1 MQNDWKNL
9 PLGLPMTVA
18 SVGTLAT
25 LFAGKNLHAGFG
37 VVWAALS
44 FWHGWQ
50 HHKKMQA
57 DAGRLKNCCLT
68 AKADIHA
75 QLTPVQVLVN
85 SFQVDSY
92 VPGRVRLRSSL
103 LAAYPEWQQ
112 PLEEYV
118 KSFTGVQTAAIN
130 PLTGSLLITYDI
142 AQLRQKP
149 KLAVLED
156 KIAELAAERL

>member
-25 LFAGKNLHAGFG
+25 LFAGKNFHAGFG
-37 VVWAALS
+37 VAWAALS

-57 DAGRLKNCCLT
+57 DARTLTSCCRT
-68 AKADIHA
+68 RK
-75 QLTPVQVLVN
+75 TELVEPLQALVD
-85 SFQVDSY
+85 SFQVDAY

-103 LAAYPEWQQ
+103 LAAYPEWQRE
-112 PLEEYV
+112 LETYIR
-118 KSFTGVQTAAIN
+118 SFVGVETAEIN
-130 PLTGSLLITYDI
+130 TLTGSLLITYDVEK
-142 AQLRQKP
+142 LRQKP
-149 KLAVLED
+149 KLAALEEH
-156 KIAELAAERL
+156 IAKLASERA

>member
-37 VVWAALS
+37 VAWAALS

-57 DAGRLKNCCLT
+57 DACKLFGCGEKEKKAEADPLKE
-68 AKADIHA
+68 
-75 QLTPVQVLVN
+75 LVN
-85 SFQVDSY
+85 SFQVDAY

-103 LAAYPEWQQ
+103 LAANPQWQRD
-112 PLEEYV
+112 LEDYI
-118 KSFTGVQTAAIN
+118 KSFTGVETAVIN
-130 PLTGSLLITYDI
+130 TLTGSLLITYD
-142 AQLRQKP
+142 AEKLRQKP
-149 KLAVLED
+149 KLAALE
-156 KIAELAAERL
+156 ESLAKQAMH

>member
-37 VVWAALS
+37 VAWAALS

-103 LAAYPEWQQ
+103 LAANPQWQQ
-112 PLEEYV
+112 P
-118 KSFTGVQTAAIN
+118 
-130 PLTGSLLITYDI
+130 
-142 AQLRQKP
+142 
-149 KLAVLED
+149 
-156 KIAELAAERL
+156 

>member
-37 VVWAALS
+37 VAWAALS
-44 FWHGWQ
+44 IWHGWQ

-57 DAGRLKNCCLT
+57 DARKLTTCCRNKEAGTVETLQ
-68 AKADIHA
+68 A
-75 QLTPVQVLVN
+75 LLE
-85 SFQVDSY
+85 SLQVDAY

-103 LAAYPEWQQ
+103 LAANPQWQRDM
-112 PLEEYV
+112 EDYI
-118 KSFTGVQTAAIN
+118 KSFTGVETAVIN
-130 PLTGSLLITYDI
+130 TLTGSLLITYD
-142 AQLRQKP
+142 AEKLRQKP
-149 KLAVLED
+149 KLAALE
-156 KIAELAAERL
+156 ANLAGLGQERI